1 MSSSIYV
8 YMYVYNYTHVFI
20 YVYILYLTVCRRG
33 FAFGLGVLPRLI
45 LEGRLDQVLDGLL
58 AAASID
64 KDIPAVYTEAR
75 RDAIRSISKYVIIF
89 ISTDKLQIKS
99 SSSSSSQYQLYHD
112 LVS

>member
-1 MSSSIYV
+1 MYIIIHMSSSIYV
-8 YMYVYNYTHVFI
+8 YMS
-20 YVYILYLTVCRRG
+20 LTVCRMG
-33 FAFGLGVLPRLI
+33 FALGLGVLPRPI

-89 ISTDKLQIKS
+89 ISSTDKS
-99 SSSSSSQYQLYHD
+99 AN
-112 LVS
+112 

>member
-1 MSSSIYV
+1 MSLS
-8 YMYVYNYTHVFI
+8 M
-20 YVYILYLTVCRRG
+20 LYLTVCRMG
-33 FAFGLGVLPRLI
+33 FALGLGVLPRLI